1 MRLPLVTSHAACKG
15 HAPEN
20 TLAGIERAIALGAD
34 AIEIDVHC
42 TSDGV
47 PVLIHDKTVDR
58 TTDGTGDIHEMTLD
72 VARTLDA
79 GARQFVP
86 RFQGERIPTLAEV
99 IDLTRGKAL
108 LQIEIKQA
116 NIEEPV
122 ARAVRDADAI
132 AWCET
137 HSFWPENV
145 RRMRDVEPR
154 MAAMLLTEAS
164 RIVDWSDFWGFALS
178 LNAQGVSVLY
188 TFATPERVR
197 QAQRRGLTY
206 MVWTVND
213 EAQMEAM
220 VSAGVDS
227 ICSDFPDVVRKV
239 VEAQARTGAR

>member
-1 MRLPLVTSHAACKG
+1 M
-15 HAPEN
+15 
-20 TLAGIERAIALGAD
+20 
-34 AIEIDVHC
+34 
-42 TSDGV
+42 
-47 PVLIHDKTVDR
+47 
-58 TTDGTGDIHEMTLD
+58 
-72 VARTLDA
+72 
-79 GARQFVP
+79 
-86 RFQGERIPTLAEV
+86 
-99 IDLTRGKAL
+99 
-108 LQIEIKQA
+108 
-116 NIEEPV
+116 

-164 RIVDWSDFWGFALS
+164 RIVDWIDFWGFALS

-206 MVWTVND
+206 LVWTVND

-239 VEAQARTGAR
+239 VEGKARAGALGRAARARRAAADFCGGGIISYTACARGV